1 MDIVLKGEMD
11 GDKVQNKWRWRI
23 SFQKDVQD
31 FIQAAEKLL
40 SPALRTTPLTAE
52 ECYLI
57 REYVMSLSNAKHPW
71 SKDLP
76 IKYT

>member
-1 MDIVLKGEMD
+1 MEATKSRTNGDGVLS
-11 GDKVQNKWRWRI
+11 V
-23 SFQKDVQD
+23 QKDVQD
-31 FIQAAEKLL
+31 FMQAAEKLL

-57 REYVMSLSNAKHPW
+57 REYVMSLSNEKHPW

>member
-1 MDIVLKGEMD
+1 MEATRLADIVSVRG
-11 GDKVQNKWRWRI
+11 
-23 SFQKDVQD
+23 DVQD

-40 SPALRTTPLTAE
+40 SPAMRTTALTAE

-57 REYVMSLSNAKHPW
+57 REYVMSLSHARHPW
-71 SKDLP
+71 SKGLP